1 MTEDRCTPQLILYTF
16 QWKKI
21 MLAVLTVPPKHEFI
35 YIDLTIPF
43 YHQFEL
49 LQSQTSNQ
57 STYALTRLN

>member
-1 MTEDRCTPQLILYTF
+1 
-16 QWKKI
+16 